1 MQQSHDDSL
10 DTTMSMVIT
19 EQPLTPSAPSVC
31 PPGLEYLTTV
41 DQLVIQQQSD
51 VFQNFVGYEKYNKY
65 VAKNVLGQ
73 FVYLF
78 AEDSGC
84 CKRWF
89 CCTRRCFAM
98 KVMDYRNVEVMRFIR
113 PLRCDYCCAF
123 CCLQYIEVQAPPTV
137 TIAYL
142 YQDWSPFFPSYTVY
156 DRQCNPMISIA
167 GPFCTQT
174 FFYCLE
180 AKFEVRTLGGI
191 LIGMI
196 TRETSGFSRS
206 FYLDADRF
214 NVTFP
219 LDLDVHV
226 KAALLACVMLI
237 DFMFF
242 ETTC

>member
-1 MQQSHDDSL
+1 
-10 DTTMSMVIT
+10 MSVVIT
-19 EQPLTPSAPSVC
+19 EQPLTPSAPSIC

-41 DQLVIQQQSD
+41 DQLVVEQQSD
-51 VFQNFVGYEKYNKY
+51 LFQSFIGYEKCNKY

-84 CKRWF
+84 CKRWL
-89 CCTRRCFAM
+89 CCTRRCFEM

-113 PLRCDYCCAF
+113 PLRSDFCCCF
-123 CCLQYIEVQAPPTV
+123 CCLQYIEVQAPPSV

-156 DRQCNPMISIA
+156 DRQCNPMISVA

-180 AKFEVRTLGGI
+180 TKFEVRTLGGI

-196 TRETSGFSRS
+196 TRQLPAHGRNL
-206 FYLDADRF
+206 YLDADCF
-214 NVTFP
+214 KLTFP

-226 KAALLACVMLI
+226 KAALLACTMLI